1 MDCETKIKTY
11 IQRVIDGS
19 SSSVTFVR
27 RPDHIAG
34 RLEVEVHKDYVRVD
48 GGYGGT
54 VYKMHP
60 EEIVVWTDRIG
71 DVMIG
76 NKHRYVF
83 ANMTSREPQVF
94 Y

>member
-27 RPDHIAG
+27 RPDYIAG
-34 RLEVEVHKDYVRVD
+34 RLEVEVHKDHVRVD

-60 EEIVVWTDRIG
+60 EEIVVWTDSAG
-71 DVMIG
+71 DVRIG
-76 NKHRYVF
+76 NKHKYSFV
-83 ANMTSREPQVF
+83 NMGKNEPKV
-94 Y
+94 YY